1 MGNIKQSTIYILFFI
16 IIFLVTLSI
25 NKILAITLLLVALFI
40 LIGKNIYLRKII
52 KANKLYAGKNY
63 SEALKLYRQTV
74 NRKNIPGFIVNN
86 YLIMELKYGD
96 CTIAQNYINSLS
108 LNNSKIK
115 SADLLSIKISKSLV
129 AWKNNKS
136 DEAINYLKELLEES
150 ETTYLYETLTS
161 LLIVNNKLD
170 DVQSLDSLK
179 KALNY
184 IDEKY
189 QAKSISTSV
198 VGKNDGN
205 WYDSFVIGAGRKQ
218 GVKDDSIVINGNG
231 LVGIVYEVSDNYS
244 KAISLLDTKSSVSFK
259 LLKDSNLKGVITQ
272 NSTLDDKE
280 NYKNKGY
287 LYGYMFDS
295 SYNVLP
301 GDVVTTSGLGLYPE
315 GIPIGEV
322 DKVIDDK
329 NKSMKF
335 VVVKPYVNFKN
346 IDDVTIVEPRNIG

>member
-1 MGNIKQSTIYILFFI
+1 MISLRFDKNKKEKK
-16 IIFLVTLSI
+16 I
-25 NKILAITLLLVALFI
+25 NLKVIATGVVAITLIGIVGISIGRYSGNNPIGDKFVLDI
-40 LIGKNIYLRKII
+40 IEPIGKNLNNGFTFLKDNIKDII
-52 KANKLYAGKNY
+52 NY
-63 SEALKLYRQTV
+63 K
-74 NRKNIPGFIVNN
+74 
-86 YLIMELKYGD
+86 
-96 CTIAQNYINSLS
+96 
-108 LNNSKIK
+108 NNSKK
-115 SADLLSIKISKSLV
+115 VDSLQ
-129 AWKNNKS
+129 
-136 DEAINYLKELLEES
+136 DENEKLKEKIIAL
-150 ETTYLYETLTS
+150 
-161 LLIVNNKLD
+161 NNQLD

-189 QAKSISTSV
+189 QAKSISASV

-205 WYDSFVIGAGRKQ
+205 WYDSFIIGAGKNQ
-218 GVKDDSIVINGNG
+218 GVKEESIVTNGNG

-259 LLKDSNLKGVITQ
+259 LLKDSNFKGVITQ

-287 LYGYMFDS
+287 LCGYMFDS

-301 GDVVTTSGLGLYPE
+301 GDVITTSGLGLYPE

-329 NKSMKF
+329 NKSMKY

-346 IDDVTIVEPRNIG
+346 IDDVIIIEPRNIG

>member
-1 MGNIKQSTIYILFFI
+1 MDESRGNWGSKVGL
-16 IIFLVTLSI
+16 
-25 NKILAITLLLVALFI
+25 ILAMAGNAVGLGNFWRFPYVAASNGGGVFMIPYFFALIVIGMPLMMVEWSIGRYGGNNPIGDKFVLDI
-40 LIGKNIYLRKII
+40 IEPIGKNLNSGFTFLRDNFKDII
-52 KANKLYAGKNY
+52 NY
-63 SEALKLYRQTV
+63 KS
-74 NRKNIPGFIVNN
+74 
-86 YLIMELKYGD
+86 
-96 CTIAQNYINSLS
+96 
-108 LNNSKIK
+108 NSKK
-115 SADLLSIKISKSLV
+115 LESLQ
-129 AWKNNKS
+129 
-136 DEAINYLKELLEES
+136 DENEKLKEEVIAL
-150 ETTYLYETLTS
+150 
-161 LLIVNNKLD
+161 NNKLD

-287 LYGYMFDS
+287 LYGYMFDC

>member
-1 MGNIKQSTIYILFFI
+1 MISLRFDKNKKEKK
-16 IIFLVTLSI
+16 I
-25 NKILAITLLLVALFI
+25 NFKVIATGVVAITLIGIVGISIGRYGGNNPIGDKFVLDI
-40 LIGKNIYLRKII
+40 IEPIGKNLNSGFTFLRDNFKDII
-52 KANKLYAGKNY
+52 NY
-63 SEALKLYRQTV
+63 KS
-74 NRKNIPGFIVNN
+74 
-86 YLIMELKYGD
+86 
-96 CTIAQNYINSLS
+96 
-108 LNNSKIK
+108 NSKK
-115 SADLLSIKISKSLV
+115 LESLQ
-129 AWKNNKS
+129 
-136 DEAINYLKELLEES
+136 DENEKLKEEVIAL
-150 ETTYLYETLTS
+150 
-161 LLIVNNKLD
+161 NNKLD

-189 QAKSISTSV
+189 QAKSISANV

-205 WYDSFVIGAGRKQ
+205 WYDSFIIGAGKNQ
-218 GVKDDSIVINGNG
+218 GVKEESIVTNGNG

-259 LLKDSNLKGVITQ
+259 LLKDSNFKGVITQ

-287 LYGYMFDS
+287 LCGYMFDS

-301 GDVVTTSGLGLYPE
+301 GDVITTSGLGVYPE

-329 NKSMKF
+329 NKSMKY

-346 IDDVTIVEPRNIG
+346 IDDVTIIEPRNIG

>member
-1 MGNIKQSTIYILFFI
+1 MISLRFDKNKKEKK
-16 IIFLVTLSI
+16 I
-25 NKILAITLLLVALFI
+25 NLKVIATGVVAITLIGIVGISIGRYSGNNPIGDKFVLDTI
-40 LIGKNIYLRKII
+40 EPIGKNLNNGFTFLKDNIKDII
-52 KANKLYAGKNY
+52 NY
-63 SEALKLYRQTV
+63 K
-74 NRKNIPGFIVNN
+74 
-86 YLIMELKYGD
+86 
-96 CTIAQNYINSLS
+96 
-108 LNNSKIK
+108 NNSKK
-115 SADLLSIKISKSLV
+115 VDSLQ
-129 AWKNNKS
+129 
-136 DEAINYLKELLEES
+136 DENEKLKEEIIAL
-150 ETTYLYETLTS
+150 
-161 LLIVNNKLD
+161 NNQLD

-189 QAKSISTSV
+189 QAKSISASV

-205 WYDSFVIGAGRKQ
+205 WYDSFIIGAGKNQ
-218 GVKDDSIVINGNG
+218 GVKEEGIVTNGNG

-259 LLKDSNLKGVITQ
+259 LLKDSNFKGVITQ

-287 LYGYMFDS
+287 LCGYMFDS

-301 GDVVTTSGLGLYPE
+301 GDVITTSGLGLYPE

-329 NKSMKF
+329 NKSMKY

-346 IDDVTIVEPRNIG
+346 IDDVIIIEPRNIG

>member
-1 MGNIKQSTIYILFFI
+1 MILFFSPD
-16 IIFLVTLSI
+16 TPHQDRQD
-25 NKILAITLLLVALFI
+25 ILCHCCF
-40 LIGKNIYLRKII
+40 
-52 KANKLYAGKNY
+52 
-63 SEALKLYRQTV
+63 
-74 NRKNIPGFIVNN
+74 
-86 YLIMELKYGD
+86 
-96 CTIAQNYINSLS
+96 
-108 LNNSKIK
+108 
-115 SADLLSIKISKSLV
+115 LLSYQIKYIINTYKSDD
-129 AWKNNKS
+129 KNLS
-136 DEAINYLKELLEES
+136 GDEAIEKLNELQIENEKLKEEVIAL
-150 ETTYLYETLTS
+150 
-161 LLIVNNKLD
+161 NNKLD

>member
-1 MGNIKQSTIYILFFI
+1 MISLRFDKNKKEKK
-16 IIFLVTLSI
+16 I
-25 NKILAITLLLVALFI
+25 NLKVIATGVVAITLIGIVGISIGRYSGNNPIGDKFVLDI
-40 LIGKNIYLRKII
+40 IEPIGKN
-52 KANKLYAGKNY
+52 
-63 SEALKLYRQTV
+63 
-74 NRKNIPGFIVNN
+74 
-86 YLIMELKYGD
+86 
-96 CTIAQNYINSLS
+96 
-108 LNNSKIK
+108 LNNGFTFLKDNIK
-115 SADLLSIKISKSLV
+115 DI
-129 AWKNNKS
+129 
-136 DEAINYLKELLEES
+136 INYKSNSKKVDSLQDENEKLKEEIIAL
-150 ETTYLYETLTS
+150 
-161 LLIVNNKLD
+161 NNQLD

-189 QAKSISTSV
+189 QAKSISASV

-205 WYDSFVIGAGRKQ
+205 WYDSFIIGAGKNQ
-218 GVKDDSIVINGNG
+218 GVKEESIVTNGNG

-259 LLKDSNLKGVITQ
+259 LLKDSNFKGVITQ

-287 LYGYMFDS
+287 LCGYMFDS

-301 GDVVTTSGLGLYPE
+301 GDVITTSGLGLYPE

-329 NKSMKF
+329 NKSMKY

-346 IDDVTIVEPRNIG
+346 IDDVIIIEPRNIG

>member
-1 MGNIKQSTIYILFFI
+1 MISLRFDKNKKEKK
-16 IIFLVTLSI
+16 I
-25 NKILAITLLLVALFI
+25 NFKVIATGVVAITLIGIVGISIGRYGGNNPIGDKFVLDI
-40 LIGKNIYLRKII
+40 IEPIGKNLNSGFTFLRDNFKDII
-52 KANKLYAGKNY
+52 NY
-63 SEALKLYRQTV
+63 KS
-74 NRKNIPGFIVNN
+74 
-86 YLIMELKYGD
+86 
-96 CTIAQNYINSLS
+96 
-108 LNNSKIK
+108 NSKK
-115 SADLLSIKISKSLV
+115 LESLQ
-129 AWKNNKS
+129 
-136 DEAINYLKELLEES
+136 DENEKLKEEVIAL
-150 ETTYLYETLTS
+150 
-161 LLIVNNKLD
+161 NNKLD

-189 QAKSISTSV
+189 QAKSISANV

-205 WYDSFVIGAGRKQ
+205 WYDSFIIGAGKNQ
-218 GVKDDSIVINGNG
+218 GVKEESIVTNGNG

-259 LLKDSNLKGVITQ
+259 LLKDSNFKGVITQ

-287 LYGYMFDS
+287 LCGYMFDS

-301 GDVVTTSGLGLYPE
+301 GDVITTSGLGVYPE

-329 NKSMKF
+329 NKSMKY

-346 IDDVTIVEPRNIG
+346 IDDVIIIEPRNIG

>member
-1 MGNIKQSTIYILFFI
+1 MISLRFDKNKKEKK
-16 IIFLVTLSI
+16 I
-25 NKILAITLLLVALFI
+25 NFKVIATGVVAITLIGIVGISIGRYGGNNPIGDKFVLDI
-40 LIGKNIYLRKII
+40 IEPIGKNLNSGFTFLRDNFKDII
-52 KANKLYAGKNY
+52 NY
-63 SEALKLYRQTV
+63 KS
-74 NRKNIPGFIVNN
+74 
-86 YLIMELKYGD
+86 
-96 CTIAQNYINSLS
+96 
-108 LNNSKIK
+108 NSKK
-115 SADLLSIKISKSLV
+115 LESLQ
-129 AWKNNKS
+129 
-136 DEAINYLKELLEES
+136 DENEKLKEEVIAL
-150 ETTYLYETLTS
+150 
-161 LLIVNNKLD
+161 NNKLD

-218 GVKDDSIVINGNG
+218 GVKDDSIVI
-231 LVGIVYEVSDNYS
+231 IVYEVSDNYS

>member
-1 MGNIKQSTIYILFFI
+1 MISLRFDKNKKEKK
-16 IIFLVTLSI
+16 I
-25 NKILAITLLLVALFI
+25 NFKVIATGVVAITLIGIVGISIGRYGGNNPIGDKFVLDI
-40 LIGKNIYLRKII
+40 IEPIGKNLNSGFTFLRDNFKDII
-52 KANKLYAGKNY
+52 NY
-63 SEALKLYRQTV
+63 KS
-74 NRKNIPGFIVNN
+74 
-86 YLIMELKYGD
+86 
-96 CTIAQNYINSLS
+96 
-108 LNNSKIK
+108 NSKK
-115 SADLLSIKISKSLV
+115 LESLQ
-129 AWKNNKS
+129 
-136 DEAINYLKELLEES
+136 DENEKLKEEVIAL
-150 ETTYLYETLTS
+150 
-161 LLIVNNKLD
+161 NNKLD

-280 NYKNKGY
+280 NYKNKDY